1 MSRRIYPVEKLGDI
15 NLQDY
20 YIKANDWLDDLD
32 YLEDELRFF
41 RKMLKLHFSD
51 TAEATAVQTEQVER
65 QVAKLELN
73 KEMVRAQV
81 INHREV
87 LDLLIKNLITQE
99 EEFILKEHRDMGL
112 KIMGLNQAF
121 KMFKTDFF
129 HKTEDLMGNKKTS
142 EHNDLK

>member
-15 NLQDY
+15 NLQEY
-20 YIKANDWLDDLD
+20 YLKANDWLDDLA

-41 RKMLKLHFSD
+41 RKIMKLHFSD

-73 KEMVRAQV
+73 KEMIRAQI

-129 HKTEDLMGNKKTS
+129 HKTEDLMGNKKAS
-142 EHNDLK
+142 EQQ

>member
-15 NLQDY
+15 NLQEY
-20 YIKANDWLDDLD
+20 YLKANDWLDDLD

-41 RKMLKLHFSD
+41 RKIMKLHFSD
-51 TAEATAVQTEQVER
+51 TAEASAVQTEQVER
-65 QVAKLELN
+65 QLAKLELN
-73 KEMVRAQV
+73 KEMIRAQV

-129 HKTEDLMGNKKTS
+129 HKTEDLMGNKKAS
-142 EHNDLK
+142 EQQ

>member
-20 YIKANDWLDDLD
+20 YMKANDWMDDLD

-41 RKMLKLHFSD
+41 KKILKLHFSD
-51 TAEATAVQTEQVER
+51 TVDATAVQIEQVER
-65 QVAKLELN
+65 QLSKLELN
-73 KEMVRAQV
+73 KEMIRVQV

-99 EEFILKEHRDMGL
+99 EEFILKEHRDLGL
-112 KIMGLNQAF
+112 KIMGLNQSF
-121 KMFKTDFF
+121 KMFKTEFF
-129 HKTEDLMGNKKTS
+129 QKTEDLMGNKKAS
-142 EHNDLK
+142 KQQ

>member
-20 YIKANDWLDDLD
+20 YLKVNDWLDDLD
-32 YLEDELRFF
+32 YLEDEIRFF
-41 RKMLKLHFSD
+41 RKIMKLHFSD

-65 QVAKLELN
+65 QLAKLELN
-73 KEMVRAQV
+73 KEMIRAQV

-99 EEFILKEHRDMGL
+99 EESILKEHRDLGL

-121 KMFKTDFF
+121 KMFKADFF
-129 HKTEDLMGNKKTS
+129 HKTEDLMGNRKAS
-142 EHNDLK
+142 EQQ

>member
-1 MSRRIYPVEKLGDI
+1 MTRRIYPVEKLGDI
-15 NLQDY
+15 NLQEY
-20 YIKANDWLDDLD
+20 YLKANDWLDDLA

-41 RKMLKLHFSD
+41 RKIMKLHFSD

-73 KEMVRAQV
+73 KEMIRAQV

-129 HKTEDLMGNKKTS
+129 HKTENLMGNKKAS
-142 EHNDLK
+142 EQQ

>member
-15 NLQDY
+15 NLQEY
-20 YIKANDWLDDLD
+20 YLKANDWLDDLA

-41 RKMLKLHFSD
+41 RKIMKLHFSD

-129 HKTEDLMGNKKTS
+129 HKTEDLMGNKKAS
-142 EHNDLK
+142 EQQ